1 MTVATLKCLREY
13 FKCLRNINVL
23 KYGWTNV
30 ERYRQTTLQKIKLF
44 SQMSWAASSL
54 HLDSLKAIAEDIYFE
69 EMKTFDF
76 LDSLSPT
83 WKQVLE

>member
-1 MTVATLKCLREY
+1 
-13 FKCLRNINVL
+13 
-23 KYGWTNV
+23 
-30 ERYRQTTLQKIKLF
+30 
-44 SQMSWAASSL
+44 MSWAASSL